1 MNTTTYK
8 HSGLKRWGIVF
19 IVLGIALLLAAGTF
33 AAYNFFDE
41 NRANESVAEVLPD
54 IIEKQD
60 RKVIE
65 RHPDEKPLY
74 QVSNKIEMPTEEI
87 DGYLYVGTVDIPAL
101 DLSLPVLDS
110 LTDALLKVAPCRY
123 RGTAYRDDLIIAAH
137 NYRSHFGNLKNLAIG
152 ETVIF
157 TDMDGNKFTYEVKAI
172 ELIPPT
178 GIYEMQSGGWA
189 LTLFTCTIGG
199 GARVTVRCDKV
210 VTDQ

>member
-1 MNTTTYK
+1 MK
-8 HSGLKRWGIVF
+8 SFGILFIILGIV
-19 IVLGIALLLAAGTF
+19 LLLAASSF

-41 NRANESVAEVLPD
+41 RRADASVAEALPD

-60 RKVIE
+60 RKVLE
-65 RHPDEKPLY
+65 RTPDEKPLY

-101 DLSLPVLDS
+101 ELSLPVLDS

-123 RGTAYRDDLIIAAH
+123 CGTAYRDDLIIAAH
-137 NYRSHFGNLKNLAIG
+137 NYRSHFGYLKNLSIG
-152 ETVIF
+152 DTVIF
-157 TDMDGNKFTYEVKAI
+157 TDMDGNKFTYEIKAI

-178 GIYEMQSGGWA
+178 GIYEMKSSGWA